1 VETVNPP
8 VPRQEARPSE
18 SLSAGQRNVN
28 KMSRQEKEDRLVDRL
43 VNLANTLHRNPE
55 YRNSVMYMANSMEKL
70 KTHALTQK
78 QEAKAA
84 RQKDKAR
91 EPTSSKE
98 QHKQEAQMN
107 TKQFVENWIGDD
119 YSLDRLLTQINF
131 LYEQSRQ
138 DPELRAL
145 LNDWKQWS
153 TATVKDSSY
162 VEDRERV
169 RRDVKD
175 LIHRTR
181 LVMNGPYRE
190 QVNILRRE
198 VVYIN
203 TGCVHWVQAAGWC
216 NNVAWNTGP
225 LTHRQYVAAIERYEW
240 NKSQR
245 YQSIVAM
252 VYLTW
257 NMAQNIQVS
266 DPDLYVAMKTT
277 LMRSL
282 QQSVLMKQF
291 ALQRNIPVRFHG
303 HGPNE
308 PVNYCLVCEEE
319 VFNIFFVKEHEKKH
333 VVHCLR
339 CARQLS
345 KDDFT
350 NWICLEEYE
359 IDHLKNIFDN
369 FVLGGGIQQTQEN
382 PLQLA
387 LVNNNSDAGSVLVKK
402 EVL

>member
-1 VETVNPP
+1 V
-8 VPRQEARPSE
+8 QEQCEINKVDYLHGSWWPKLSDLMDFGIPCYRFMQRP
-18 SLSAGQRNVN
+18 G
-28 KMSRQEKEDRLVDRL
+28 
-43 VNLANTLHRNPE
+43 
-55 YRNSVMYMANSMEKL
+55 
-70 KTHALTQK
+70 
-78 QEAKAA
+78 
-84 RQKDKAR
+84 
-91 EPTSSKE
+91 
-98 QHKQEAQMN
+98 
-107 TKQFVENWIGDD
+107 
-119 YSLDRLLTQINF
+119 
-131 LYEQSRQ
+131 
-138 DPELRAL
+138 
-145 LNDWKQWS
+145 
-153 TATVKDSSY
+153 
-162 VEDRERV
+162 
-169 RRDVKD
+169 
-175 LIHRTR
+175 
-181 LVMNGPYRE
+181 
-190 QVNILRRE
+190 E

-240 NKSQR
+240 NKIQR

-266 DPDLYVAMKTT
+266 DHDLFRVMKTT

-282 QQSVLMKQF
+282 EQSVLMKQF
-291 ALQRNIPVRFHG
+291 ALKNNIPVRFHG

-308 PVNYCLVCEEE
+308 PVNYCMVCEEE

-339 CARQLS
+339 CARQVS

-359 IDHLKNIFDN
+359 MDHLTSIFDN
-369 FVLGGGIQQTQEN
+369 FVLGGGIAKTQDN

-387 LVNNNSDAGSVLVKK
+387 LVNNNNSEKQETVTVKREPVL
-402 EVL
+402 